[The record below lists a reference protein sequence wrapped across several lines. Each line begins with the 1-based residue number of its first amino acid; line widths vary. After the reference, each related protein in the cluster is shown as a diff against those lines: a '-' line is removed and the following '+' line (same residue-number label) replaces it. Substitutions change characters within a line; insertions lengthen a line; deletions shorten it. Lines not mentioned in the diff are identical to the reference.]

1 VDDYQLIVSLIDGTN
16 DLVYSV
22 LPNRSFEFVNNAWLK
37 QLGYTE
43 QDLTNLKLKDTLFPG
58 SLRKHDELVSEVLAG
73 ASKSGAEFTLLTKNG
88 TRLDVEGNMFPRMED
103 KNIVAATGFFR
114 NVTEQKR
121 AQNEIEDAR
130 SKIEFITDLM
140 IHDLTNINQE
150 ILSMFEIFLYDPS
163 LERHHKSLV
172 QEGINEVEKAS
183 KLIANVRKVAGFDE
197 VAPEQI
203 DWDVW
208 KVFKHAQE
216 EVALKFPEK
225 ILHLKTNIHENEYF
239 LRADRFL
246 PDVFFS
252 LLHNST
258 KFDRSDE
265 VVIEINAEPI
275 KHTPFL
281 RIEVKDFGPGI
292 PDAEKADIF
301 IKAQRRE
308 SILGTGIGLSLV
320 KALVKNYGGYIN
332 IEDRVEGDYTKGVN
346 FILMLRRAKSVDL

>member
-1 VDDYQLIVSLIDGTN
+1 
-16 DLVYSV
+16 
-22 LPNRSFEFVNNAWLK
+22 
-37 QLGYTE
+37 
-43 QDLTNLKLKDTLFPG
+43 
-58 SLRKHDELVSEVLAG
+58 
-73 ASKSGAEFTLLTKNG
+73 
-88 TRLDVEGNMFPRMED
+88 
-103 KNIVAATGFFR
+103 
-114 NVTEQKR
+114 
-121 AQNEIEDAR
+121 
-130 SKIEFITDLM
+130 
-140 IHDLTNINQE
+140 
-150 ILSMFEIFLYDPS
+150 
-163 LERHHKSLV
+163 
-172 QEGINEVEKAS
+172 
-183 KLIANVRKVAGFDE
+183 
-197 VAPEQI
+197 
-203 DWDVW
+203 
-208 KVFKHAQE
+208 
-216 EVALKFPEK
+216 
-225 ILHLKTNIHENEYF
+225 LKTNIHENEYF

-301 IKAQRRE
+301 TKAQRRE